1 MSSVAL
7 VLGMVLAAGGA
18 APAAATPATPAGPAA
33 RPPDAVPG
41 PAAAPGSAAL
51 CAGDYA
57 DDLSVLLP
65 RARDL
70 EQRQPAYTF
79 CIRSRATYECPFY
92 GGDGGLRR
100 IRKSAVAHGTG
111 FAYRQQD
118 GGTLLL
124 TNDHVA
130 EWPPVTDEDHQVEG
144 VPAGCRRVSDAL
156 KIVDGESDEY
166 EPDDVP
172 LSRVVVDPQLDVAVL
187 KARTALPVMPWKV
200 GRSSGLRER
209 NVVNVR
215 GFPLGVF
222 NADNVGKVVS
232 AYDHDDFK
240 EWDHDDFV
248 VDALLSPGNSG
259 SPVFAVS
266 CRTGEF
272 ELVGIFHAAYV
283 KGSALNVVVGV
294 DQVRDLMTTL
304 KRTPRSRSEV
314 ALDGRSRSRLVEMA
328 RGAVE
333 PHFPFGGLAAAVRVR
348 ADGALVFDILSHE
361 FPLETAPVLVMEDLP
376 AAAPEAFGTLGRVWV
391 GNQRGMKAYQRTDL
405 EGEAQGQVLRI
416 LDALRRDALGT
427 LAYREAEEAADG
439 SKARFQQV
447 TRLQRTVRRTVA
459 SRQYLSQLASDLAE
473 RLGPEP
479 ADPVVH
485 LADALAVPAPAV
497 PDAPPAATSP
507 GDGRAGAL
515 PPLATQGPAAGAGS
529 SATVTTV
536 KSP

>member
-1 MSSVAL
+1 MRSVAL
-7 VLGMVLAAGGA
+7 VLGMVLMADRV
-18 APAAATPATPAGPAA
+18 PPVAATPPGAAAQPAG
-33 RPPDAVPG
+33 AVPG
-41 PAAAPGSAAL
+41 PAAAPGAVAF

-57 DDLSVLLP
+57 DDFSVLLA
-65 RARDL
+65 RAREL

-100 IRKSAVAHGTG
+100 IRKTAVAHGTG

-222 NADNVGKVVS
+222 NADNVGKVIS

-248 VDALLSPGNSG
+248 IDALLSPGNSG
-259 SPVFAVS
+259 SPVFAIS
-266 CRTGEF
+266 CKTGEF

-283 KGSALNVVVGV
+283 KGSALNVVVGI

-304 KRTPRSRSEV
+304 KRTPRSRSDAVV
-314 ALDGRSRSRLVEMA
+314 ALDARTRSRLVEMA

-376 AAAPEAFGTLGRVWV
+376 PAVPEAFGTLGRVWV

-416 LDALRRDALGT
+416 LDALRRAALGT
-427 LAYREAEEAADG
+427 LAYREAEAAADG

-447 TRLQRTVRRTVA
+447 TRLQRTLRRTVA

-473 RLGPEP
+473 RLGPESG
-479 ADPVVH
+479 DPVVQ
-485 LADALAVPAPAV
+485 LADALAVPAPSGASV
-497 PDAPPAATSP
+497 PPAMPSP
-507 GDGRAGAL
+507 EEGHSGAA
-515 PPLATQGPAAGAGS
+515 PPLATQGPGAGAAT
-529 SATVTTV
+529 SATVTAV